1 MEQLSPMDAS
11 FLYFET
17 ANAPMHIGS
26 VAIYDQATVD
36 GGVLAFKEILK
47 NYESRLHLARSFRQR
62 IVRVPL
68 SLDHPYWLEDP
79 DFDLEYHVRHIALP
93 KPGDWRQLCIQVAR
107 LHARPMDTT
116 RPLWEFTVI
125 EGLDNVEGLPKGSFA
140 IVSKVHHAAIDGV
153 SGAEMTAAVHDIEV
167 DAVPPPPEKAWLPE
181 RMPTAVELLS
191 RTSVNN
197 VRQPFKLARVVAESV
212 PALARL
218 GIGLSAGKLKRVG
231 AVPRTRF
238 NGKVSP
244 HRVFDGRSFKLSDIR
259 AIKNAVEGATVN
271 DAVIAIVGGALNK
284 YLSSK
289 NELPKD
295 SLIAM
300 APISVRSKDQQ
311 KSAGNQ
317 VSAMSVAVRSDI
329 ADPLERLVAV
339 FESTTNSKEM
349 TNAIGAS
356 TLTDYSQFIPSTVAG
371 LAARLYTNL
380 GLANRI
386 TPIFNTVI
394 TNIPGPQIP
403 LYMTGARL
411 VTQFGLGPILDGM
424 GIIHPVF
431 SYCGEIT
438 ISFTSCREM
447 IPDPA
452 FYAACIQESFDEML
466 AATRGKHVKTGAAGR
481 AGIARAAVPAEVAA
495 AEAAAVKEKLGQKST
510 QKPAQKPAQ
519 NPAQETT
526 KKQAAAKRAGS
537 KKPAAKKAGPT
548 EAASLADT
556 QVVPPRIEAAE

>member
-17 ANAPMHIGS
+17 ANAPMHIGA
-26 VAIYDQATVD
+26 VAIYDQSTVK
-36 GGVLAFKEILK
+36 GGVLGFKEILK
-47 NYESRLHLARSFRQR
+47 NYETRLHLARAFRQR

-79 DFDLEYHVRHIALP
+79 DFDLEFHVRHIALP

-107 LHARPMDTT
+107 LHARPLDTA

-125 EGLDNVEGLPKGSFA
+125 EGLDNVEGLPKNCFA

-153 SGAEMTAAVHDIEV
+153 SGAEMTAAVHDLAP
-167 DAVPPPPEKAWLPE
+167 DAEPTPPEKPWLPE
-181 RMPTAVELLS
+181 REPTAIELLS
-191 RTSVNN
+191 RTTANN
-197 VRQPFKLARVVAESV
+197 VRQPFKLARVIAESV
-212 PALARL
+212 PALARV
-218 GIGLSAGKLKRVG
+218 GIGLTAGKLKRVG
-231 AVPRTRF
+231 PVPRTRF
-238 NGKVSP
+238 NGQVSP
-244 HRVFDGRSFKLSDIR
+244 HRVFDGRSFRLDDIR

-271 DAVIAIVGGALNK
+271 DAVIAIIGGALRK
-284 YLSSK
+284 YLAAK
-289 NELPKD
+289 DELPKD

-300 APISVRSKDQQ
+300 APISVRAPNQQ

-356 TLTDYSQFIPSTVAG
+356 TLTDYTQFIPSTVAG
-371 LAARLYTNL
+371 LAARLYSNL
-380 GLANRI
+380 GIANRI
-386 TPIFNTVI
+386 MPIFNTVI
-394 TNIPGPQIP
+394 TNIPGPQVP

-424 GIIHPVF
+424 GIIHPIF

-447 IPDPA
+447 MPDPA
-452 FYAACIQESFDEML
+452 FYAQCIEDSFEEMR
-466 AATRGKHVKTGAAGR
+466 AATRGKQVKTGAASR

-495 AEAAAVKEKLGQKST
+495 AEAAALKSKLAS
-510 QKPAQKPAQ
+510 KPAKKPV
-519 NPAQETT
+519 
-526 KKQAAAKRAGS
+526 AAKRATA
-537 KKPAAKKAGPT
+537 KKPKPAKP
-548 EAASLADT
+548 ASLSEVEKA
-556 QVVPPRIEAAE
+556 PRIEAAE

>member
-1 MEQLSPMDAS
+1 MDAS

-17 ANAPMHIGS
+17 ANAPMHIGG
-26 VAIYDQATVD
+26 VCIYDQSTVE
-36 GGVLAFKEILK
+36 GGILGFKEILK

-62 IVRVPL
+62 VVRVPM

-107 LHARPMDTT
+107 LHARPMDTS

-125 EGLDNVEGLPKGSFA
+125 EGLDNVKGLPKGSFA
-140 IVSKVHHAAIDGV
+140 VVSKVHHAAIDGV
-153 SGAEMTAAVHDIEV
+153 SGAEMTAAIHDLEP
-167 DAVPPPPEKAWLPE
+167 DAIPAPPGEPWMAE
-181 RMPTAVELLS
+181 REPTAVELLS
-191 RTSVNN
+191 RTSINN
-197 VRQPFKLARVVAESV
+197 VRQPFKLARVVAESM

-218 GIGLSAGKLKRVG
+218 GIGLSAGKLKRAG
-231 AVPRTRF
+231 PVPRTRF

-244 HRVFDGRSFKLSDIR
+244 HRVFDGRSFKLNDIR
-259 AIKNAVEGATVN
+259 TIKNAVEGATVN
-271 DAVIAIVGGALNK
+271 DAVLAIVGGALNK
-284 YLSSK
+284 YLKSK
-289 NELPKD
+289 NELPRD

-317 VSAMSVAVRSDI
+317 VSAMAVAVRSDI
-329 ADPLERLVAV
+329 DDPLDRLVAV

-380 GLANRI
+380 GLANRVM
-386 TPIFNTVI
+386 PIFNTVI
-394 TNIPGPQIP
+394 TNVPGPQVP

-447 IPDPA
+447 IPDPD
-452 FYAACIQESFDEML
+452 FYAQCIEDSFEEML
-466 AATRGKHVKTGAAGR
+466 AATKGKR
-481 AGIARAAVPAEVAA
+481 AGDAVPADVVALKEEIAPKAKTPKKA
-495 AEAAAVKEKLGQKST
+495 AS
-510 QKPAQKPAQ
+510 
-519 NPAQETT
+519 
-526 KKQAAAKRAGS
+526 AKRSTPKKTDS
-537 KKPAAKKAGPT
+537 KKKVKAADL
-548 EAASLADT
+548 ASLAEVKLSDEHT
-556 QVVPPRIEAAE
+556 GIAPGNSHIEAAE

>member
-1 MEQLSPMDAS
+1 
-11 FLYFET
+11 
-17 ANAPMHIGS
+17 
-26 VAIYDQATVD
+26 DQATVD

-62 IVRVPL
+62 IIRVPL

-153 SGAEMTAAVHDIEV
+153 SGAEMTAAVHDVEP
-167 DAVPPPPEKAWLPE
+167 DAVPAPPETPWLPE
-181 RMPTAVELLS
+181 RVPTSVELLS

-197 VRQPFKLARVVAESV
+197 VRQPFKLARVVMESV

-271 DAVIAIVGGALNK
+271 DAVIAIIGGALNK

-386 TPIFNTVI
+386 TPFFNTVI

-452 FYAACIQESFDEML
+452 FYAECIQESFEEML
-466 AATRGKHVKTGAAGR
+466 AATKGQHVKTGAGARTGLT
-481 AGIARAAVPAEVAA
+481 RAAVPAEVAA
-495 AEAAAVKEKLGQKST
+495 AEAAAVKKKLE
-510 QKPAQKPAQ
+510 QKPA
-519 NPAQETT
+519 
-526 KKQAAAKRAGS
+526 KKQATAKRAAP
-537 KKPAAKKAGPT
+537 KKTAAKKAKPA

-556 QVVPPRIEAAE
+556 EVAPRIEAAE

>member
-1 MEQLSPMDAS
+1 MEQLSAMDAS

-17 ANAPMHIGS
+17 PNAPMHIGS
-26 VAIYDQATVD
+26 VAIYDQSTVK
-36 GGVLAFKEILK
+36 GGILGFKEILK
-47 NYESRLHLARSFRQR
+47 NYEARLHMARSFRQR
-62 IVRVPL
+62 VVRVPL

-140 IVSKVHHAAIDGV
+140 VVAKVHHAAIDGV
-153 SGAEMTAAVHDIEV
+153 SGAEMTAAIHDLDIN
-167 DAVPPPPEKAWLPE
+167 AVPTPPAKPWVAE
-181 RMPTAVELLS
+181 RMPNAVELLS

-197 VRQPFKLARVVAESV
+197 VRQPFKLAQVVVQSV

-231 AVPRTRF
+231 TVPRTRF

-259 AIKNAVEGATVN
+259 AIKNAVPGATVN

-284 YLSSK
+284 YLSAHH
-289 NELPKD
+289 ELPKD

-300 APISVRSKDQQ
+300 APISVRPKDQQ
-311 KSAGNQ
+311 KAAGNQ

-329 ADPLERLVAV
+329 ADPLARLQAV

-386 TPIFNTVI
+386 TPFFNTVI
-394 TNIPGPQIP
+394 TNVPGPQVP

-424 GIIHPVF
+424 GIIHPIF

-447 IPDPA
+447 MPDPD
-452 FYAACIQESFDEML
+452 FYAQCIEDSFNEL
-466 AATRGKHVKTGAAGR
+466 KEATSGMEAKPADAAAGLKETL
-481 AGIARAAVPAEVAA
+481 AGKTPKKAA
-495 AEAAAVKEKLGQKST
+495 S
-510 QKPAQKPAQ
+510 
-519 NPAQETT
+519 
-526 KKQAAAKRAGS
+526 AKRAG
-537 KKPAAKKAGPT
+537 PKKAAGKLE
-548 EAASLADT
+548 EAASLSSSNVTRLKA
-556 QVVPPRIEAAE
+556 

>member
-17 ANAPMHIGS
+17 ANAPMHIGA
-26 VAIYDQATVD
+26 VAIYDQSTVK
-36 GGVLAFKEILK
+36 GGVLGFKEILK
-47 NYESRLHLARSFRQR
+47 NYETRLHLARAFRQR

-79 DFDLEYHVRHIALP
+79 DFDLEFHVRHIALP

-107 LHARPMDTT
+107 LHARPLDTA

-125 EGLDNVEGLPKGSFA
+125 EGLDNVEGLPKNCFA

-153 SGAEMTAAVHDIEV
+153 SGAEMTAAIHDLAP
-167 DAVPPPPEKAWLPE
+167 DAQPAPPEKPWLPE
-181 RMPTAVELLS
+181 REPTAIELLS
-191 RTSVNN
+191 RTTANN
-197 VRQPFKLARVVAESV
+197 VRQPFKLARVIAESV
-212 PALARL
+212 PALARV
-218 GIGLSAGKLKRVG
+218 GIGLTAGKLKRVG
-231 AVPRTRF
+231 PVPRTRF
-238 NGKVSP
+238 NGQVSP
-244 HRVFDGRSFKLSDIR
+244 HRVFDGRSFRLDDIR
-259 AIKNAVEGATVN
+259 AIKSAVEGATVN
-271 DAVIAIVGGALNK
+271 DAVIAIIGGALRK
-284 YLSSK
+284 YLESK
-289 NELPKD
+289 AELPKE

-300 APISVRSKDQQ
+300 APISVRAPNQQ

-356 TLTDYSQFIPSTVAG
+356 TLTDYTQFIPSTVAG

-380 GLANRI
+380 GIANRI
-386 TPIFNTVI
+386 MPIFNTVI

-424 GIIHPVF
+424 GIIHPIF

-447 IPDPA
+447 MPDPA
-452 FYAACIQESFDEML
+452 FYAQCIEDSFEEMR
-466 AATRGKHVKTGAAGR
+466 AATKGRHVKTGAASR

-495 AEAAAVKEKLGQKST
+495 AEAAALKSKLAS
-510 QKPAQKPAQ
+510 KPAKKP
-519 NPAQETT
+519 
-526 KKQAAAKRAGS
+526 AAAKRAAV
-537 KKPAAKKAGPT
+537 KKPKPAKP
-548 EAASLADT
+548 ASLGE
-556 QVVPPRIEAAE
+556 VEKSPRIEAAE

>member
-26 VAIYDQATVD
+26 VAIYDQSTVK
-36 GGVLAFKEILK
+36 GGILGFKEILQ
-47 NYESRLHLARSFRQR
+47 NYETRLHLARAFRQR

-79 DFDLEYHVRHIALP
+79 DFDLEYHVCHIALP

-107 LHARPMDTT
+107 LHSRPLDTT

-153 SGAEMTAAVHDIEV
+153 SGAEMTAAIHDLEPH
-167 DAVPPPPEKAWLPE
+167 AKPTPPEKPWLPE
-181 RMPTAVELLS
+181 REPNAIELLT
-191 RTSVNN
+191 RTTANN

-212 PALARL
+212 PAIARV
-218 GIGLSAGKLKRVG
+218 GIGLTAGKLKRVG
-231 AVPRTRF
+231 PVPRTRF
-238 NGKVSP
+238 NGQVSP
-244 HRVFDGRSFKLSDIR
+244 HRVFDGRSFRLNDIR

-271 DAVIAIVGGALNK
+271 DAVIAIIGGALRK
-284 YLSSK
+284 YLESK

-300 APISVRSKDQQ
+300 APISVRAPNQQ

-380 GLANRI
+380 GIANRVM
-386 TPIFNTVI
+386 PIFNTVI

-438 ISFTSCREM
+438 ISFTSCRDM

-452 FYAACIQESFDEML
+452 FYAQCIEDAFAEL
-466 AATRGKHVKTGAAGR
+466 LEATKGQHVKTGAAAR
-481 AGIARAAVPAEVAA
+481 AGIARAAKPADVVTGG
-495 AEAAAVKEKLGQKST
+495 AAVAP
-510 QKPAQKPAQ
+510 KPARKPV
-519 NPAQETT
+519 
-526 KKQAAAKRAGS
+526 AAKRGAAKGPAR
-537 KKPAAKKAGPT
+537 KNAAKPAPAAKVKAAR
-548 EAASLADT
+548 AASLAEVET
-556 QVVPPRIEAAE
+556 PPRVEAAQ

>member
-1 MEQLSPMDAS
+1 MEQLSAMDAS

-26 VAIYDQATVD
+26 VAIYDQSTVK
-36 GGVLAFKEILK
+36 GGILGFKEILK
-47 NYESRLHLARSFRQR
+47 NYEARLHMARSFRQR

-79 DFDLEYHVRHIALP
+79 DFDIEYHVRHIALP

-140 IVSKVHHAAIDGV
+140 VVAKVHHAAIDGV
-153 SGAEMTAAVHDIEV
+153 SGAEMTAAIHDLEP
-167 DAVPPPPEKAWLPE
+167 DAVPTPPETQWLPE
-181 RMPTAVELLS
+181 RQPTAVELLS
-191 RTSVNN
+191 RTSINN

-218 GIGLSAGKLKRVG
+218 GIGLSAGKLKRAG
-231 AVPRTRF
+231 TVPRTRF

-244 HRVFDGRSFKLSDIR
+244 HRVFDGRSFKLNDIR
-259 AIKNAVEGATVN
+259 AIKSAVEGATVN
-271 DAVIAIVGGALNK
+271 DAIIAIVGGALRK

-300 APISVRSKDQQ
+300 APISVRAKNQQ
-311 KSAGNQ
+311 KAAGNQ
-317 VSAMSVAVRSDI
+317 VSAMALSVRSDI
-329 ADPLERLVAV
+329 EDPLERLVAV
-339 FESTTNSKEM
+339 FESTTASKEM

-394 TNIPGPQIP
+394 TNIPGPQVP
-403 LYMTGARL
+403 LYMTGARM

-424 GIIHPVF
+424 GIIHPIF

-447 IPDPA
+447 IPDPD
-452 FYAACIQESFDEML
+452 FYAQCIQDSFDEMMV
-466 AATRGKHVKTGAAGR
+466 ATKGQHVKTGAGQR
-481 AGIARAAVPAEVAA
+481 AGIARDAVPADAA
-495 AEAAAVKEKLGQKST
+495 AATTEALKAKLAPK
-510 QKPAQKPAQ
+510 
-519 NPAQETT
+519 
-526 KKQAAAKRAGS
+526 AAKSEAKPKRAKTAAP
-537 KKPAAKKAGPT
+537 KKKAKKAEPAVLT
-548 EAASLADT
+548 ADNVT
-556 QVVPPRIEAAE
+556 RIEAAE

>member
-1 MEQLSPMDAS
+1 MEQLSAMDAS

-26 VAIYDQATVD
+26 VAIYDQSTVE
-36 GGVLAFKEILK
+36 GGVLGFKEILK

-62 IVRVPL
+62 IVRVPM
-68 SLDHPYWLEDP
+68 SLDHPYWIEDP
-79 DFDLEYHVRHIALP
+79 DFDIEYHVRHIALP

-107 LHARPMDTT
+107 LHSRPMDTT

-153 SGAEMTAAVHDIEV
+153 SGAEMTAAVHDLTP
-167 DAVPPPPEKAWLPE
+167 DAVPTPPEAPWMPE
-181 RMPTAVELLS
+181 REPTAVELLS
-191 RTSVNN
+191 RTSINN

-212 PALARL
+212 PALARV

-231 AVPRTRF
+231 HVPRTRF

-244 HRVFDGRSFKLSDIR
+244 HRVFDGRSFKLSDVR
-259 AIKNAVEGATVN
+259 AIKSAVEGATVN
-271 DAVIAIVGGALNK
+271 DAILAIVGGAMNK
-284 YLSSK
+284 YLKSK

-300 APISVRSKDQQ
+300 APISVRTKDQQ
-311 KSAGNQ
+311 KTAGNQ
-317 VSAMSVAVRSDI
+317 VSAMSVAIRSDI
-329 ADPLERLVAV
+329 DDPLERLVAV
-339 FESTTNSKEM
+339 FESTTDSKEM

-356 TLTDYSQFIPSTVAG
+356 TMTDYSQFIPSTVAG

-394 TNIPGPQIP
+394 TNIPGPQVP

-411 VTQFGLGPILDGM
+411 VTQYGLGPILDGM
-424 GIIHPVF
+424 GIIHPIF

-452 FYAACIQESFDEML
+452 FYAECIQESFDEML
-466 AATRGKHVKTGAAGR
+466 AATKGKHVKSSIGHR
-481 AGIARAAVPAEVAA
+481 AGIARDAVPAEVAA
-495 AEAAAVKEKLGQKST
+495 AEAEALKEKVKA
-510 QKPAQKPAQ
+510 KPAKKP
-519 NPAQETT
+519 
-526 KKQAAAKRAGS
+526 AAAKR
-537 KKPAAKKAGPT
+537 KAAPKKKAAGKSAKLTDAVITEAPAPSSHT
-548 EAASLADT
+548 EAA
-556 QVVPPRIEAAE
+556 E

>member
-26 VAIYDQATVD
+26 VAIYDQSTVK
-36 GGVLAFKEILK
+36 GGVLGFKEILK
-47 NYESRLHLARSFRQR
+47 NYEARLHLARSFRQR
-62 IVRVPL
+62 IIRVPM

-79 DFDLEYHVRHIALP
+79 DFDLEFHVRHIALP

-107 LHARPMDTT
+107 LHARPLDTN

-125 EGLDNVEGLPKGSFA
+125 EGLDNVEGLPKNSFA

-153 SGAEMTAAVHDIEV
+153 SGAEMTAAVHDLTP
-167 DAVPPPPEKAWLPE
+167 DATPTPPEKPWLPE
-181 RMPTAVELLS
+181 RVPTAVELLS
-191 RTSVNN
+191 RTSINN
-197 VRQPFKLARVVAESV
+197 VRQPFKLAQVVASSI

-238 NGKVSP
+238 NGQVSP
-244 HRVFDGRSFKLSDIR
+244 HRVFDGRSFKLADIR

-271 DAVIAIVGGALNK
+271 DAVIAIVGGALRK
-284 YLSSK
+284 YLESK
-289 NELPKD
+289 HELPKD

-300 APISVRSKDQQ
+300 APISVRSPGQQ

-394 TNIPGPQIP
+394 TNIPGPQVP

-452 FYAACIQESFDEML
+452 FYAECIQESFEEL
-466 AATRGKHVKTGAAGR
+466 KAATEGKHVKSATGAR

-495 AEAAAVKEKLGQKST
+495 REAEAMKAKLGQKAAKT
-510 QKPAQKPAQ
+510 EAHAKRAAP
-519 NPAQETT
+519 
-526 KKQAAAKRAGS
+526 KKAAAK
-537 KKPAAKKAGPT
+537 KPKPVAALA
-548 EAASLADT
+548 EAETPHPS
-556 QVVPPRIEAAE
+556 RIEAAE

>member
-36 GGVLAFKEILK
+36 GGILGFKEILK

-79 DFDLEYHVRHIALP
+79 DFDIEYHVRHIALP

-107 LHARPMDTT
+107 LHARPMDTA

-153 SGAEMTAAVHDIEV
+153 SGAEMTAAVHDVEP
-167 DAVPPPPEKAWLPE
+167 DAVPTPPEKPWLPE
-181 RMPTAVELLS
+181 RVPTAVELLS

-231 AVPRTRF
+231 PVPRTRF

-271 DAVIAIVGGALNK
+271 DAVIAIIGGALRK
-284 YLSSK
+284 YLEAK
-289 NELPKD
+289 HELPKE

-317 VSAMSVAVRSDI
+317 VSAMSVAVRSDV

-438 ISFTSCREM
+438 VSFTSCREM

-452 FYAACIQESFDEML
+452 FYAECIEDSFKEML
-466 AATRGKHVKTGAAGR
+466 AATKGKHVKTGAGAR

-495 AEAAAVKEKLGQKST
+495 AEAAAVKEKLGQK
-510 QKPAQKPAQ
+510 PAR
-519 NPAQETT
+519 
-526 KKQAAAKRAGS
+526 KQAPAKRAGP
-537 KKPAAKKAGPT
+537 KRAAAKKTKPA
-548 EAASLADT
+548 EAASLAEAE
-556 QVVPPRIEAAE
+556 VAPRIEAAE

>member
-17 ANAPMHIGS
+17 ANAPMHIGA
-26 VAIYDQATVD
+26 VAIYDQSTVK
-36 GGVLAFKEILK
+36 GGVLGFKEILK
-47 NYESRLHLARSFRQR
+47 NYETRLHLARAFRQR

-79 DFDLEYHVRHIALP
+79 DFDLEFHVRHIALP

-107 LHARPMDTT
+107 LHARPLDTA

-125 EGLDNVEGLPKGSFA
+125 EGLDNVEGLPKNCFA

-153 SGAEMTAAVHDIEV
+153 SGAEMTAAVHDLAS
-167 DAVPPPPEKAWLPE
+167 DAQPTPPEKPWLPE
-181 RMPTAVELLS
+181 RAPTAIELLS
-191 RTSVNN
+191 RTTANN
-197 VRQPFKLARVVAESV
+197 VRQPFKLARVIAESV
-212 PALARL
+212 PALARV
-218 GIGLSAGKLKRVG
+218 GIGLTAGKLKRVG
-231 AVPRTRF
+231 PVPRTRF
-238 NGKVSP
+238 NGQVSP
-244 HRVFDGRSFKLSDIR
+244 HRVFDGRSFRLDDIR

-271 DAVIAIVGGALNK
+271 DAVIAIIGGALRK
-284 YLSSK
+284 YLK
-289 NELPKD
+289 AKDELPRE

-300 APISVRSKDQQ
+300 APISVRAPNQQ

-356 TLTDYSQFIPSTVAG
+356 TLTDYTQFIPSTVAG

-380 GLANRI
+380 GIANRI
-386 TPIFNTVI
+386 MPIFNTVI
-394 TNIPGPQIP
+394 TNIPGPQVP

-424 GIIHPVF
+424 GIIHPIF

-447 IPDPA
+447 MPDPA
-452 FYAACIQESFDEML
+452 FYAQCIEESFEEMR
-466 AATRGKHVKTGAAGR
+466 AATKGKHVKTGAATR

-495 AEAAAVKEKLGQKST
+495 AEAAALKSKLASKPVKKEA
-510 QKPAQKPAQ
+510 PAKR
-519 NPAQETT
+519 
-526 KKQAAAKRAGS
+526 AAAK
-537 KKPAAKKAGPT
+537 KPARKVAAKPKLARP
-548 EAASLADT
+548 ASLSEVET
-556 QVVPPRIEAAE
+556 PPHVEAAE

>member
-1 MEQLSPMDAS
+1 MEQLSAMDAS

-26 VAIYDQATVD
+26 VAIYDQSTVE
-36 GGVLAFKEILK
+36 GGILGFKEILK

-62 IVRVPL
+62 VVRVPM
-68 SLDHPYWLEDP
+68 SLDHPYWIEDP
-79 DFDLEYHVRHIALP
+79 DFDIEYHVRHIALP

-107 LHARPMDTT
+107 LHSRPMDTT

-153 SGAEMTAAVHDIEV
+153 SGAELTAAIHDLTP
-167 DAVPPPPEKAWLPE
+167 DAVPTPPETPWMAE
-181 RMPTAVELLS
+181 REPTAVELLS
-191 RTSVNN
+191 RTSINN

-212 PALARL
+212 PALARV
-218 GIGLSAGKLKRVG
+218 GIGFSAGKLKRVG
-231 AVPRTRF
+231 PVPRTRF

-244 HRVFDGRSFKLSDIR
+244 HRVFDGRSFKLNDIR
-259 AIKNAVEGATVN
+259 AIKSAVEGATVN
-271 DAVIAIVGGALNK
+271 DAIIAIVGGALNK
-284 YLSSK
+284 YLKSK

-300 APISVRSKDQQ
+300 APISVRTKDQQ
-311 KSAGNQ
+311 KAAGNQ

-329 ADPLERLVAV
+329 DDPLERLVAV

-356 TLTDYSQFIPSTVAG
+356 TMTDYSQFIPSTVAG

-394 TNIPGPQIP
+394 TNVPGPQVP

-411 VTQFGLGPILDGM
+411 VTQYGLGPILDGM
-424 GIIHPVF
+424 GIIHPIF

-438 ISFTSCREM
+438 VSFTSCRDM
-447 IPDPA
+447 IPDPD
-452 FYAACIQESFDEML
+452 FYAQCIQESFDEML
-466 AATRGKHVKTGAAGR
+466 AATKGKHVKSSTGHR
-481 AGIARAAVPAEVAA
+481 AGIARDAVPAEVAV
-495 AEAAAVKEKLGQKST
+495 AEAEALKEKVKP
-510 QKPAQKPAQ
+510 KPA
-519 NPAQETT
+519 
-526 KKQAAAKRAGS
+526 
-537 KKPAAKKAGPT
+537 KKPATAKRKAAPKKKAAGKSAKLTDAVITEAPAPSSHT
-548 EAASLADT
+548 EAA
-556 QVVPPRIEAAE
+556 E

>member
-1 MEQLSPMDAS
+1 MEQLSAMDAS

-79 DFDLEYHVRHIALP
+79 DFDIEYHVRHIALP

-153 SGAEMTAAVHDIEV
+153 SGAEMTAAVHDVEP
-167 DAVPPPPEKAWLPE
+167 DAVPTPPEKPWLPE
-181 RMPTAVELLS
+181 RVPTAVELLS

-231 AVPRTRF
+231 PVPRTRF

-244 HRVFDGRSFKLSDIR
+244 HRVFDGRSFRLSDIR

-271 DAVIAIVGGALNK
+271 DAVIAIVGGALHK

-394 TNIPGPQIP
+394 TNIPGPQVP

-452 FYAACIQESFDEML
+452 FYAECIQESFEEML
-466 AATRGKHVKTGAAGR
+466 AATKGQHVKTGAGARTGL
-481 AGIARAAVPAEVAA
+481 ARAAVPAEVAA
-495 AEAAAVKEKLGQKST
+495 AEAAAVKEKLAQRPAK
-510 QKPAQKPAQ
+510 KPAS
-519 NPAQETT
+519 
-526 KKQAAAKRAGS
+526 AKRAGPKKMAS
-537 KKPAAKKAGPT
+537 KKTKPA

-556 QVVPPRIEAAE
+556 EVAHRIEAAE

>member
-1 MEQLSPMDAS
+1 MEQLSAMDAS

-26 VAIYDQATVD
+26 VAIYDQATVE

-79 DFDLEYHVRHIALP
+79 DFDIEYHVRHIALP

-153 SGAEMTAAVHDIEV
+153 SGAEMTAAVHDIEA
-167 DAVPPPPEKAWLPE
+167 DAVPTPPEKAWLPE

-197 VRQPFKLARVVAESV
+197 VRQPFKLARVVVESV

-244 HRVFDGRSFKLSDIR
+244 HRVFDGRSFRLSDIR

-329 ADPLERLVAV
+329 ADPLARLVAV

-452 FYAACIQESFDEML
+452 FYAECIQESFDEMM
-466 AATRGKHVKTGAAGR
+466 AATKDQHVKTGVTGR

-495 AEAAAVKEKLGQKST
+495 AEAAAVKEKLGQKSVK
-510 QKPAQKPAQ
+510 KPV
-519 NPAQETT
+519 
-526 KKQAAAKRAGS
+526 AAKRAGP
-537 KKPAAKKAGPT
+537 KKAATKKAKPA
-548 EAASLADT
+548 EAASLVDAEAA
-556 QVVPPRIEAAE
+556 PHIEAAE